1 MSYVSYLS
9 YDTTNANQESSY
21 KIPQLTTSK
30 QSTALKIQSEL
41 FRNPLISE
49 SDLAIGG
56 PYDPEVINNINRVHP
71 NSDRWFC
78 NNCTMRGDKWFM
90 MKHHCKKM

>member
-21 KIPQLTTSK
+21 KLPHLTNSQ
-30 QSTALKIQSEL
+30 QSIALKIQSAS
-41 FRNPLISE
+41 FTNPLITE

-56 PYDPEVINNINRVHP
+56 PYDPEVINNINRDAIQIQIVG
-71 NSDRWFC
+71 FAIIAL
-78 NNCTMRGDKWFM
+78 
-90 MKHHCKKM
+90 